1 MRRRDF
7 IKVIAGSAAVW
18 PFAAGAQQPVTPVV
32 GFLYPGSA
40 ASLSTDQ
47 LKAFLNGLNE
57 VGYVEGR
64 NVTIDYRWAEDR
76 YDRLPE
82 LSAELIRG
90 QAKVIYAVALPA
102 ALAAMAATKAT
113 PVVFFIGGDPV
124 ATGLVSSL
132 NRPSGNMTGV
142 TVFSETLLSKRLE
155 LLKQLVPTASTIA
168 VLMNP
173 KNPNAESR
181 VSEVQNAASHAK
193 LRLQFLNASTAT
205 DFSGVLATAVQQRVG
220 AMLVVDDPLFSN
232 HYEELARLEA
242 RYPIPTIYF
251 QREFVVAGGLIS
263 YATRYSDMMH
273 QAGIYVGRI
282 LKGEKVADLPVVQP
296 TKFELVIN
304 LKTATALGITVPH
317 SMLVAADEVI
327 E

>member
-7 IKVIAGSAAVW
+7 IKVFVGSAAAW
-18 PFAAGAQQPVTPVV
+18 PFAAGAQQPVTPVI

-40 ASLSTDQ
+40 TSAATDQ

-82 LSAELIRG
+82 LLAELIRG

-102 ALAAMAATKAT
+102 ALAAMAATKTT

-132 NRPSGNMTGV
+132 NRPLGNMTGV
-142 TVFSETLLSKRLE
+142 TVFSETLLAKRLE
-155 LLKQLVPTASTIA
+155 LLKQLVPTVSTVA

-181 VSEVQNAASHAK
+181 VSEVQKAASHTE
-193 LRLQFLNASTAT
+193 LRLQFLNASTGS
-205 DFSGVLATAVQQRVG
+205 DFSSAFATAVQQRVG
-220 AMLVVDDPLFSN
+220 GMLVVDDPLFSN
-232 HYEELARLEA
+232 HSEELGMMSA
-242 RYPIPTIYF
+242 RYPIPTIHF
-251 QREFVVAGGLIS
+251 RRDFVVAGGLIS
-263 YATRYSDMMH
+263 YATRYADMTH

-304 LKTATALGITVPH
+304 LKTAKTLGLTVPQ
-317 SMLVAADEVI
+317 SLLVAADEVI